1 MIYEP
6 LTIEQLSSL
15 IDTKVQEIKK
25 THRLQSEMLMYD
37 NENIVIDGEPSRFLL

>member
-15 IDTKVQEIKK
+15 IDTKVKEIKK
-25 THRLQSEMLMYD
+25 LHRLQSEIIMYD
-37 NENIVIDGEPSRFLL
+37 NENIMIDGEPSRFLL